1 VKKTVVIPVNKEA
14 AVELD
19 CAGHLEMT
27 EDRAEQ
33 FVGTTEDRAGQFVET
48 TGDRVEQYVET
59 TEDRVVEGTEGR
71 AGQHAETTEDQAE
84 KEEER
89 GAAVS
94 WAVQQEIGSSW
105 GEDQEKH
112 CLSAYSVLDWD
123 SKVEGLFDKDCYS
136 S

>member
-1 VKKTVVIPVNKEA
+1 MKKTVVILVNKEA

-19 CAGHLEMT
+19 WAGYLETT

-33 FVGTTEDRAGQFVET
+33 FVGTTGDRVEQFVET

-59 TEDRVVEGTEGR
+59 TEDQVEQYVETTEDRVVE
-71 AGQHAETTEDQAE
+71 AKDQAE